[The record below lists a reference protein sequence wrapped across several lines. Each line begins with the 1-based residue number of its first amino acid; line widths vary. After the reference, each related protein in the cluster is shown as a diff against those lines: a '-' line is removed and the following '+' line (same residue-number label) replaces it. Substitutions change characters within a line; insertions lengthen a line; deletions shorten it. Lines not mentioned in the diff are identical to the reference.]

1 MQFDR
6 RKFLKTTTAAGLFT
20 FIPAIARSGLAGRT
34 SLDDIQLGV
43 IGTGRR
49 AVGLVRTLSRLG
61 QVRIVAACDVAPFK
75 LAAFSETCEQAYADS
90 EVVNPGVRIYAN
102 YRDLVRHDGLD
113 AVLVATPD
121 HQHVPICIAA
131 LEQGLHV
138 YCEKPLA
145 HTIEEGRA
153 LVEATERA
161 GKVLQT
167 GSQQRSMANFQR
179 AVKLI
184 HAGELGEVRE
194 VLVSI
199 GVPPRP
205 FDLPAEPL
213 PEGVNWSEWIG
224 PSVYRPYHSDL
235 LPQPGRQIWPK
246 WRDFAEFGGGMI
258 TDWGAHMFDIVQWAL
273 QKDTTGP
280 VRFTPDPTQQQAGLS
295 FEYADGCRV
304 VHERFLEGNA
314 VRFVGSE
321 GNLEVSRGF
330 LRSSIEGLIP
340 AEQQEFQDG
349 AAASER
355 QLAEF
360 FAAIRTGSAVSCPVE
375 VGHRSSS
382 VCTLANIAYRLRR
395 PLEFDP
401 ATERITNDDEAAKLL
416 GPAYR
421 LSLGE

>member
-1 MQFDR
+1 MPHNR
-6 RKFLKTTTAAGLFT
+6 RTFLKTTTAAGLFT
-20 FIPAIARSGLAGRT
+20 FIPALARAGLAGRS

-49 AVGLVRTLSRLG
+49 AVGLARTMARLG
-61 QVRIVAACDVAPFK
+61 GVRIVAACDVAPFK
-75 LAAFSETCEQAYADS
+75 LAAFTATCQAAFAETEATD
-90 EVVNPGVRIYAN
+90 PGIRVYAN
-102 YRDLVRHDGLD
+102 YRDLVRHAGLD

-121 HQHVPICIAA
+121 HQHVPMCIAA

-145 HTIEEGRA
+145 HTVEEGRA
-153 LVEATERA
+153 LVAATERT

-179 AVKLI
+179 AVALI

-194 VLVSI
+194 ALVSI
-199 GVPPRP
+199 GSPPRP

-213 PEGVNWSEWIG
+213 PDGVNWGEWIG

-235 LPQPGRQIWPK
+235 LPQPDKQIWPK

-273 QKDTTGP
+273 QKDATGP
-280 VRFTPDPTQQQAGLS
+280 VRFTPDPAQRKAGLS
-295 FEYADGCRV
+295 FEYADGVRV
-304 VHERFLEGNA
+304 THERFVEGNA
-314 VRFVGSE
+314 VRFIGSE
-321 GNLEVSRGF
+321 GHVDVSRGY

-340 AEQQEFQDG
+340 AEQQEFSDG

-355 QLAEF
+355 QVAEF
-360 FAAIRTGSAVSCPVE
+360 FAAIRTGSPVSCPVE

-382 VCTLANIAYRLRR
+382 ICTLANIAYRLRR
-395 PLEFDP
+395 PLAFDP
-401 ATERITNDDEAAKLL
+401 ATEQITNDDEAAGLL

>member
-1 MQFDR
+1 MQQSR
-6 RKFLKTTTAAGLFT
+6 RTFLKTTTTAGLFT
-20 FIPAIARSGLAGRT
+20 FIPSLARSGLAGRT

-49 AVGLVRTLSRLG
+49 AVGLVRTLAGLER
-61 QVRIVAACDVAPFK
+61 VRIVAACDVAPFK
-75 LAAFSETCEQAYADS
+75 LAVFSETCEQAYAAG
-90 EVVNPGVRIYAN
+90 EVVDPGVSIYAN
-102 YRDLVRHDGLD
+102 YRDLIRHAGLD

-131 LEQGLHV
+131 LERGLHV

-145 HTIEEGRA
+145 HTIMEGRA
-153 LVEATERA
+153 LVKATEQA

-179 AVKLI
+179 ATRLI
-184 HAGELGEVRE
+184 HAGELGEIRE

-205 FDLPAEPL
+205 FDLPAETL
-213 PEGVNWSEWIG
+213 PDAVNWSEWIG
-224 PSVYRPYHSDL
+224 PSVYRPYHGDL
-235 LPQPGRQIWPK
+235 LPPPGREIWPK

-280 VRFTPDPTQQQAGLS
+280 VRFTPDPERKDVGLS

-304 VHERFLEGNA
+304 THDRFLAGNA

-321 GNLEVSRGF
+321 GQLEVSRDF

-340 AEQQEFQDG
+340 AEQREFQDG
-349 AAASER
+349 AVASHR

-382 VCTLANIAYRLRR
+382 ICTLANIAYRLRR

-401 ATERITNDDEAAKLL
+401 VTERITNDAAADRLL
-416 GPAYR
+416 GPEYR